1 MQMGVQGA
9 SGVIPAHLNELSP
22 DAVRSLF
29 SVLVY
34 QLGVLLASPATVVE
48 FKLRGCFGYPW
59 ALTMFEAGA
68 IVLMIAI
75 FWFGPEARDR
85 SFLRNTGTS

>member
-1 MQMGVQGA
+1 
-9 SGVIPAHLNELSP
+9 
-22 DAVRSLF
+22 
-29 SVLVY
+29 
-34 QLGVLLASPATVVE
+34 
-48 FKLRGCFGYPW
+48 
-59 ALTMFEAGA
+59 MFEAGA